1 MATIECAECGIKN
14 RVGLS
19 HANQRP
25 ICGKCGVPLAH
36 ESKIESYLKKMYGAT
51 LGSFR
56 KTMGG
61 TSDEHKEWLFMG
73 VGGLVVS
80 LVMFAITGG
89 ENLFGALVTVAA
101 LFIILPIFVFKF
113 IFNLFKK

>member
-1 MATIECAECGIKN
+1 
-14 RVGLS
+14 
-19 HANQRP
+19 
-25 ICGKCGVPLAH
+25 
-36 ESKIESYLKKMYGAT
+36 
-51 LGSFR
+51 
-56 KTMGG
+56 
-61 TSDEHKEWLFMG
+61 MG